1 MKLTTATI
9 GAMLL
14 AGCDSEAERA
24 YRAAQLEARMVEI
37 VELKQELARVEA
49 ELAKERETRA
59 RECAVRASP
68 GDADPQRLAGLIDP
82 PGPGPLGGTTGSG
95 APIDFST
102 IQCAADRCQVPRK
115 ILDAL
120 AADPGQLVKQV
131 RIVPHMKD
139 GAARGFKLFAIRAGS
154 PLAVMGLQNG
164 DVVTT
169 VGELAISGP
178 DQALAAYAA
187 LKGRSEWTIA
197 GERKGAAFVLTVVIT
212 G

>member
-24 YRAAQLEARMVEI
+24 YRAAELEARMVEI

-59 RECAVRASP
+59 RECP
-68 GDADPQRLAGLIDP
+68 GDADPRRLAGLIDP
-82 PGPGPLGGTTGSG
+82 PGPGPLGGMTGSG

-102 IQCAADRCQVPRK
+102 IQCAADRCEVPRK
-115 ILDAL
+115 ILDAV

-169 VGELAISGP
+169 VGEFAISGP

-197 GERKGAAFVLTVVIT
+197 GERKGAAFKLTVVIT